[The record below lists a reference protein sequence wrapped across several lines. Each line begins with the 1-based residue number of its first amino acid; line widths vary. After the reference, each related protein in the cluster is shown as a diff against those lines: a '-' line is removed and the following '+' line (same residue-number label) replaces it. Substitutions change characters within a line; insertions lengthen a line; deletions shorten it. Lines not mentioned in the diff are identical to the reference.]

1 MLRPDDFVVLPSSQ
15 TLGKEEY
22 WLGVVARYHFRRPSG
37 TFSVGKDDIV
47 NYVVASETKVPNAL
61 PAPLDSLVVLEDS
74 TSSER
79 TSSVTCK
86 NRSGAMFDLSAT
98 LLKRQASSLRARPDL
113 ILFSKNDLGGE
124 ALSSEGTEPTRFF
137 VGDFDAT
144 YDFTLQSKS
153 PGHHSFQIIPNREV
167 YLSSFLPTGISEI
180 GFGNDTLPAKSIAHI
195 HAQAFVQNKNGT
207 REFSLNISDT
217 RFQKTILSEKRNFY
231 NINTYKTIADEM
243 NPFVSIP
250 AQKELKMKPDLFFP
264 DDINRIPQKINS
276 YFKPFTERHFNSKD
290 RILGFHRDEN
300 SLHQILILSFH
311 QDTEDWSIV
320 YREQIILEYYGTIK
334 GYTRANV
341 LSAPRIFKK

>member
-1 MLRPDDFVVLPSSQ
+1 MLRPDDLVILPSSQ
-15 TLGKEEY
+15 FLGKEEY
-22 WLGVVARYHFRRPSG
+22 WFGVVARYHFRKPLE

-47 NYVVASETKVPNAL
+47 NYFVASETKVPNIL
-61 PAPLDSLVVLEDS
+61 PPPLDSLVVLEDS

-86 NRSGAMFDLSAT
+86 SESGAIFDLSAA
-98 LLKRQASSLRARPDL
+98 LLKRQASSLRTRPDL

-124 ALSSEGTEPTRFF
+124 AFSSEGKEPTRFF

-144 YDFTLQSKS
+144 YDFTLRSKS

-180 GFGNDTLPAKSIAHI
+180 GFGKNTLPAKSIAHI
-195 HAQAFVQNKNGT
+195 HAQILVQNKKGT
-207 REFSLNISDT
+207 QEFSLNISDT
-217 RFQKTILSEKRNFY
+217 RFQKIILSEKRNLY
-231 NINTYKTIADEM
+231 NINTYKTTADEM

-250 AQKELKMKPDLFFP
+250 AQKELKIKPDLFFP
-264 DDINRIPQKINS
+264 DELNRIPKKTNS
-276 YFKPFTERHFNSKD
+276 YFKSFAEQHFNSKD

-300 SLHQILILSFH
+300 SLHQILTLSFH
-311 QDTEDWSIV
+311 QDTEDWFIV
-320 YREQIILEYYGTIK
+320 YREQITLEYCGPIK